1 MANALG
7 ITQEGL
13 RTALRIKDKYRK
25 REPLVLPGAGDRML
39 IPENLMNHNIDLRG
53 FEDPLPLAM
62 VASRDPEAPMALA
75 AATRLCPLGGRTKLV
90 DGVMQV
96 VGEMSR
102 HPLVREC
109 LKFVSASDFDPT
121 TIAEVRR
128 HASRFIVQTREQYTL
143 ALRQNLQMMLDGS
156 IAPRQFVS
164 EFFELT
170 EAGNMRNDIRKKL
183 VLSLLLSGTVRPSV
197 KFLILENFE
206 RLAKPV
212 RQAIISGVL
221 KAEPT
226 RHTEI
231 IKEELKYIVAQEL
244 AARDPTAHDLAKREV
259 RPGSPTGRDDPFK
272 SAAFGSLYRG

>member
-7 ITQEGL
+7 ITQDGL
-13 RTALRIKDKYRK
+13 KTALEIKGKYQK
-25 REPLVLPGAGDRML
+25 HEPLIMPGAKDRML
-39 IPENLMNHNIDLRG
+39 VSENLMNHNIDLLG

-75 AATRLCPLGGRTKLV
+75 AATRMCPLGTSTKLV
-90 DGVMQV
+90 AGVMQV
-96 VGEMSR
+96 VGETSK

-109 LKFVSASDFDPT
+109 LSFVSESDFNPA

-143 ALRQNLQMMLDGS
+143 ALRENLQMLLDGS

-183 VLSLLLSGTVRPSV
+183 VLSLLLSGSVRPSV
-197 KFLILENFE
+197 KFLMLENFE

-212 RQAIISGVL
+212 RASIISSVL
-221 KAEPT
+221 QAEPT

-231 IKEELKYIVAQEL
+231 IKEELKYMVANEIGGL
-244 AARDPTAHDLAKREV
+244 EIA
-259 RPGSPTGRDDPFK
+259 
-272 SAAFGSLYRG
+272 

>member
-7 ITQEGL
+7 ITQDGL
-13 RTALRIKDKYRK
+13 RTALGIKERYRA
-25 REPLVLPGAGDRML
+25 REPLVLPGEYDRLL
-39 IPENLMNHNIDLRG
+39 IPEYLMNHNLDLRG

-75 AATRLCPLGGRTKLV
+75 AATRMCPLGGRTKLIT
-90 DGVMQV
+90 GVMRV
-96 VGEMSR
+96 VGEASR

-109 LKFVSASDFDPT
+109 LGFVSENDFDPT
-121 TIAEVRR
+121 AIAEVRR

-143 ALRQNLQMMLDGS
+143 ALRQNLQLLFDGS

-197 KFLILENFE
+197 KFLMLENFD
-206 RLAKPV
+206 RLPKQV
-212 RQAIISGVL
+212 RHAIIAAVL
-221 KAEPT
+221 RAEPT
-226 RHTEI
+226 RHIEV
-231 IKEELKYIVAQEL
+231 IKEELKFMA
-244 AARDPTAHDLAKREV
+244 AHDAAGLEV
-259 RPGSPTGRDDPFK
+259 H
-272 SAAFGSLYRG
+272 

>member
-7 ITQEGL
+7 ITQDGL
-13 RTALRIKDKYRK
+13 KTALEIKSKYSK
-25 REPLVLPGAGDRML
+25 HEPLIMPGAEDLML
-39 IPENLMNHNIDLRG
+39 VPENLMNHNIDLLG

-75 AATRLCPLGGRTKLV
+75 AATRMCPLGSRTKLIA
-90 DGVMQV
+90 GVLGV
-96 VGEMSR
+96 VGETSK

-109 LKFVSASDFDPT
+109 LSFVSESDFDPT

-143 ALRQNLQMMLDGS
+143 ALRENLQMLLDGS
-156 IAPRQFVS
+156 IAPRQFVN

-183 VLSLLLSGTVRPSV
+183 VLSLLRSGSVRPSV

-212 RQAIISGVL
+212 RASIISAVL
-221 KAEPT
+221 QAEPT
-226 RHTEI
+226 RHIEI
-231 IKEELKYIVAQEL
+231 IKEELKYMVAHEIGGL
-244 AARDPTAHDLAKREV
+244 GLT
-259 RPGSPTGRDDPFK
+259 
-272 SAAFGSLYRG
+272 

>member
-7 ITQEGL
+7 ITQDGL
-13 RTALRIKDKYRK
+13 RTALKIKADYREH
-25 REPLVLPGAGDRML
+25 RPLVLPGDETRML
-39 IPENLMNHNIDLRG
+39 IPENLMNHNINLKG

-62 VASRDPEAPMALA
+62 MASRDPEAPMALA
-75 AATRLCPLGGRTKLV
+75 AAARLCPLGGHTKLIT
-90 DGVMQV
+90 GVMQV
-96 VGEMSR
+96 VGETSK

-109 LKFVSASDFDPT
+109 LSFVSEHDFDPI

-128 HASRFIVQTREQYTL
+128 HASRFIVKTREQYTW
-143 ALRQNLQMMLDGS
+143 ALRQNLQMLLEGD

-170 EAGNMRNDIRKKL
+170 EAGNMRNDIREKL

-197 KFLILENFE
+197 KFLMLENFD

-212 RQAIISGVL
+212 RLAIISGVL

-231 IKEELKYIVAQEL
+231 IKEELKFMVAQNIGEL
-244 AARDPTAHDLAKREV
+244 GVPGIPALA
-259 RPGSPTGRDDPFK
+259 TN
-272 SAAFGSLYRG
+272 

>member
-1 MANALG
+1 MVNALG

-13 RTALRIKDKYRK
+13 RTALKIKDRYRK
-25 REPLVLPGAGDRML
+25 REPLVLPGAEDRML

-62 VASRDPEAPMALA
+62 VASRDPEVPMALA
-75 AATRLCPLGGRTKLV
+75 AATRLCPLGGRTKLIS
-90 DGVMQV
+90 GVMQV

-109 LKFVSASDFDPT
+109 LKFVSESDFDPT

-128 HASRFIVQTREQYTL
+128 HTSRFIVQTREQYTL
-143 ALRQNLQMMLDGS
+143 ALRENLQMMLDGS

-197 KFLILENFE
+197 KFLMLENFE

-212 RQAIISGVL
+212 RVAIISAVL

-244 AARDPTAHDLAKREV
+244 AARDLNAHDRTEREV
-259 RPGSPTGRDDPFK
+259 RPASVNP
-272 SAAFGSLYRG
+272 LRG

>member
-7 ITQEGL
+7 ITQGGL
-13 RTALRIKDKYRK
+13 KAALEIKNNYRK
-25 REPLVLPGAGDRML
+25 HEPLILPGAEDRML
-39 IPENLMNHNIDLRG
+39 IPENLMNNNINLLD

-75 AATRLCPLGGRTKLV
+75 AATRMCPLGSSTKLV
-90 DGVMQV
+90 AGVLQV
-96 VGEMSR
+96 VGETSR
-102 HPLVREC
+102 HSLVREC
-109 LKFVSASDFDPT
+109 LSFVTESDFNPT

-143 ALRQNLQMMLDGS
+143 ALRQNLQLLLDGS

-164 EFFELT
+164 DFFELT
-170 EAGNMRNDIRKKL
+170 EAGNMRNEIRKKL

-197 KFLILENFE
+197 KFLMLENFD

-212 RQAIISGVL
+212 RLSIISSVL
-221 KAEPT
+221 QAEPT

-231 IKEELKYIVAQEL
+231 IKEELQYMVANEIS
-244 AARDPTAHDLAKREV
+244 DLKV
-259 RPGSPTGRDDPFK
+259 N
-272 SAAFGSLYRG
+272 

>member
-1 MANALG
+1 
-7 ITQEGL
+7 
-13 RTALRIKDKYRK
+13 
-25 REPLVLPGAGDRML
+25 
-39 IPENLMNHNIDLRG
+39 
-53 FEDPLPLAM
+53 
-62 VASRDPEAPMALA
+62 
-75 AATRLCPLGGRTKLV
+75 
-90 DGVMQV
+90 
-96 VGEMSR
+96 

-109 LKFVSASDFDPT
+109 LKFVSESDFDPT

-128 HASRFIVQTREQYTL
+128 HTSRFIVQTREQYTL
-143 ALRQNLQMMLDGS
+143 ALRENLQMMLDGS

-197 KFLILENFE
+197 KFLMLENFE

-212 RQAIISGVL
+212 RVAIISAVL

-244 AARDPTAHDLAKREV
+244 AARDLSAHDRTEREV
-259 RPGSPTGRDDPFK
+259 RPAPVNP
-272 SAAFGSLYRG
+272 LRG

>member
-1 MANALG
+1 
-7 ITQEGL
+7 
-13 RTALRIKDKYRK
+13 
-25 REPLVLPGAGDRML
+25 
-39 IPENLMNHNIDLRG
+39 
-53 FEDPLPLAM
+53 
-62 VASRDPEAPMALA
+62 MALA
-75 AATRLCPLGGRTKLV
+75 AATRLCPLSGRTKLIS
-90 DGVMQV
+90 GVMQV

-109 LKFVSASDFDPT
+109 LKFVSESDFDPT

-128 HASRFIVQTREQYTL
+128 HTSRFIVQTREQYTL
-143 ALRQNLQMMLDGS
+143 ALRENLQMMLDGS

-197 KFLILENFE
+197 KFLMLENFE

-212 RQAIISGVL
+212 RVAIISAVL

-244 AARDPTAHDLAKREV
+244 AARDLSAHDRTEREV
-259 RPGSPTGRDDPFK
+259 RPAPVNP
-272 SAAFGSLYRG
+272 LRG

>member
-13 RTALRIKDKYRK
+13 RTALKIKDRYRK
-25 REPLVLPGAGDRML
+25 REPLVLPGAEDRML

-75 AATRLCPLGGRTKLV
+75 AATRMCPLGGRTKLIS
-90 DGVMQV
+90 GVMQV
-96 VGEMSR
+96 VGEMSH

-109 LKFVSASDFDPT
+109 LKFVSESDFDPT

-128 HASRFIVQTREQYTL
+128 HTSRFIVQTREQYTL
-143 ALRQNLQMMLDGS
+143 ALRENLQMMLDGS

-197 KFLILENFE
+197 KFLMLENFE

-212 RQAIISGVL
+212 RVAIISAVL

-244 AARDPTAHDLAKREV
+244 AARDLSVHDRNEREAQPV
-259 RPGSPTGRDDPFK
+259 PVNP
-272 SAAFGSLYRG
+272 LRG